1 MVGRA
6 NIVVGCPSLP
16 PGMVVG
22 PEFFARPSDIVA
34 PDLIGKILW
43 REGRGGGR
51 LVEVEAYLPT
61 DDPACHAAVGRTPRN
76 SAMFGPPGTIY
87 VFLSYGVHYL
97 LNLVCDERDVG
108 SAVLVRALS
117 PLAEDGHSRPGGTAM
132 RGPGVVGRSLG
143 VGPESNGRPLGLD
156 SGLIV
161 IDDGVRPEVGVT
173 TRVGISKGEDLAL
186 RYYMC
191 GSRCVSRMGRRRR
204 GSTI

>member
-1 MVGRA
+1 
-6 NIVVGCPSLP
+6 
-16 PGMVVG
+16 VVG

-61 DDPACHAAVGRTPRN
+61 DDPACHAAGGRTTRN

-97 LNLVCDERDVG
+97 VNLVCDAQDVG

-117 PLAEDGHSRPGGTAM
+117 PLTQAGLSDPRATAIG
-132 RGPGVVGRSLG
+132 GPGLVGRSLG
-143 VGPESNGRPLGLD
+143 VGPESNGRPLGPD
-156 SGLIV
+156 SGLVV
-161 IDDGVRPEVGVT
+161 IDDGMRPVVGAT
-173 TRVGISKGEDLAL
+173 TRVGISKGADLAL
-186 RYYMC
+186 RYYMV
-191 GSRCVSRMGRRRR
+191 GSRCVSRMGQRRR

>member
-22 PEFFARPSDIVA
+22 PEFFTRPSDVVA

-61 DDPACHAAVGRTPRN
+61 DDPACHAAVGRTRRN
-76 SAMFGPPGTIY
+76 SAMFGPPGTVY

-117 PLAEDGHSRPGGTAM
+117 PLAQDGRGDHRDAGM

-143 VGPESNGRPLGLD
+143 IGPESNGRRLGRD
-156 SGLIV
+156 SGLVV
-161 IDDGVRPEVGVT
+161 IDDGMRPQVGVA
-173 TRVGISKGEDLAL
+173 TRVGISRGQDLAL
-186 RYYMC
+186 RYYMV
-191 GSRCVSRMGRRRR
+191 GSRCVTRMGQRRR
-204 GSTI
+204 GSTT